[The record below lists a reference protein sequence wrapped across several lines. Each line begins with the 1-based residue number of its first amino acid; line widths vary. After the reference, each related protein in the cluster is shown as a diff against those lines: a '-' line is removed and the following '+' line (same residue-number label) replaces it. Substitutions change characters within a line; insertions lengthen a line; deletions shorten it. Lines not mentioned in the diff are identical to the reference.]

1 MEQNDISKW
10 LRGIAYEIA
19 FWNNVYRWKWTFQ
32 GMMNWSHYGKAI
44 DLELFDANAFLATLD
59 NAQLLDVGCGMSYV
73 TGNHVKEGDTLRPIP
88 LHYVDALAPYFNK
101 ILKKRKKDL
110 PAIEFGMVEYLSAFY
125 SPGSVD
131 MVIIQ
136 NALDHSAQ
144 PVKGILESLHVLKEG
159 GVLYLN
165 HHPNEAETEH
175 YKGFHQYNIDER
187 DGQLIVWNRQ
197 SEVNVNHL
205 VASFADIE
213 VKRHANSH
221 IVAILRKKGEVGADA
236 ITTADDRKALCE
248 MLILNN
254 MNATSIWQSIRYRF
268 SFWWYNSIQF
278 VAQALPWKWKMGI
291 KKMIGQEN
299 LSISKRA

>member
-1 MEQNDISKW
+1 M
-10 LRGIAYEIA
+10 
-19 FWNNVYRWKWTFQ
+19 
-32 GMMNWSHYGKAI
+32 
-44 DLELFDANAFLATLD
+44 
-59 NAQLLDVGCGMSYV
+59 
-73 TGNHVKEGDTLRPIP
+73 
-88 LHYVDALAPYFNK
+88 
-101 ILKKRKKDL
+101 
-110 PAIEFGMVEYLSAFY
+110 
-125 SPGSVD
+125 
-131 MVIIQ
+131 
-136 NALDHSAQ
+136 
-144 PVKGILESLHVLKEG
+144 
-159 GVLYLN
+159 
-165 HHPNEAETEH
+165 
-175 YKGFHQYNIDER
+175 
-187 DGQLIVWNRQ
+187 
-197 SEVNVNHL
+197 NVNHL

>member
-44 DLELFDANAFLATLD
+44 DLELFDANAFLAPLD

-175 YKGFHQYNIDER
+175 YKGFHQYNID
-187 DGQLIVWNRQ
+187 
-197 SEVNVNHL
+197 
-205 VASFADIE
+205 
-213 VKRHANSH
+213 
-221 IVAILRKKGEVGADA
+221 
-236 ITTADDRKALCE
+236 DRKALCE